1 MVYAIRPPCPL
12 RSTKS
17 TPSTYPEIAVNAIL
31 VLIAGAYSL
40 LDRQLTFVLLPQ
52 SPSRLGPDSFPF
64 FLDIYNNSS
73 MMLLL
78 AIGNRSFGLPKPQL
92 IEFFSSGF
100 GKAEIAGGFAQ
111 ANAKVCSLTT
121 EYLAMESALLM
132 PEVCLPGVV

>member
-1 MVYAIRPPCPL
+1 MRFWNYTRKQSANARPSRINFGLVYAIRPPCPL

-100 GKAEIAGGFAQ
+100 GKAEIAVASPRRMP
-111 ANAKVCSLTT
+111 K
-121 EYLAMESALLM
+121 SAL
-132 PEVCLPGVV
+132 